1 MGINYYDNR
10 IEVEGIQD
18 FVPKHVF
25 DCGQCFRWIEEE
37 DGSYTGVAYGKV
49 VNVLLSGNKLVISN
63 ADKKDFDDLWS
74 GYLDLARDYGKIK
87 EQIDIDGNMHEAINF
102 GRGIR
107 ILNQDEWETLVTFII
122 SANNRIPMIRNAVEN
137 LSVKYGDKIGEF
149 RGKVHYS
156 FPAPEVLAKARLE
169 DIRSCKVGFR
179 DKYISF
185 DAHHLPIGLL
195 ASFFSD
201 KGLCQGE
208 KFLFQFLIG
217 HGISG
222 IPFGYPY
229 GRLCEAA
236 PPGLDLHPG
245 HQLSFDQG
253 IGLVRLFPFHQVDL
267 PGGIQDGFL
276 FEVGFTEP
284 FGTGRN
290 PVHQQ
295 GYQERGT
302 VRDIEGDGG
311 QESVIFHDLEKG
323 AHFDVLDILG

>member
-1 MGINYYDNR
+1 MVINYYDNR

-179 DKYISF
+179 DKYILAAAKHIEDNKDWLYSLKELGYEEASRELKKLKGIGDKVAHCILLFSMEKYGAFPVDVWIKRIMTSLYGDKMEEGGIGEFAIKSF
-185 DAHHLPIGLL
+185 GSHAGF
-195 ASFFSD
+195 A
-201 KGLCQGE
+201 QQY
-208 KFLFQFLIG
+208 LF
-217 HGISG
+217 
-222 IPFGYPY
+222 YY
-229 GRLCEAA
+229 GRENN
-236 PPGLDLHPG
+236 
-245 HQLSFDQG
+245 
-253 IGLVRLFPFHQVDL
+253 IGK
-267 PGGIQDGFL
+267 
-276 FEVGFTEP
+276 
-284 FGTGRN
+284 N
-290 PVHQQ
+290 N
-295 GYQERGT
+295 
-302 VRDIEGDGG
+302 
-311 QESVIFHDLEKG
+311 EKG
-323 AHFDVLDILG
+323 RKIE